1 MGRVAVVVRKRRK
14 LGGRWIGLRKRWTG
28 GDHSQ
33 MSGKKKSTN
42 GSEGGYKA
50 EGISIRI
57 C

>member
-1 MGRVAVVVRKRRK
+1 MKRRK

-33 MSGKKKSTN
+33 MSGKKTNSTN